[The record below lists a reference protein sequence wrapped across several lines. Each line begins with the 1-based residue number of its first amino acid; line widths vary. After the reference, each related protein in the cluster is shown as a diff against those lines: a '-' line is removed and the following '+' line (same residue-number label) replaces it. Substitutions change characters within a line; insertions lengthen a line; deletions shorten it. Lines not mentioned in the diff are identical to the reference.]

1 MQNGTAYLQMQGISK
16 RFPGVLA
23 LDKIDFSVELGKVTA
38 LVGENGAGKSTLI
51 KILAGIYK
59 QDSGK
64 ILIEGEEAEIEN
76 PLDATRRG
84 ISIIHQEL
92 NVLDNLS
99 ITENVYVGREL
110 RKGLFVD
117 QKTCKRE
124 TRKFL
129 DSVGMANI
137 DTDTMVRYLSTAQKQ
152 MVEIIR
158 SISWQSKIVV
168 MDEPTSSLTQKETD
182 ILFNIIRNLKEQH
195 IGIVYISHRMEEI
208 IGLADDAIVLRDGK
222 LVGILDKN
230 DISRDKIISMMVGR
244 KLSELYPKYD
254 SDIGDVVLEVKDLN
268 QGFIR
273 NISFQVRTG
282 EILGFS
288 GLVGAGRSEVMRMIF
303 GISRKDSGQILI
315 NGKEVDI
322 RHPSDAIKLGI
333 GMVPEDRKTQAL
345 IMSLAVRKNIS
356 LAILDRLKSR
366 LFFDNNKEIN
376 VSSEYVKTLDII
388 TPSVEQMVKFLSGG
402 NQQKVVIAKWM
413 AAKPHVLIM
422 DEPTRGID
430 VGAKQD
436 IHELI
441 SKMAQSG
448 VAVILISS
456 EMPEVLGMSD
466 RIIVMHEGRIK
477 GELSRQEASQEKI
490 IGLAI

>member
-1 MQNGTAYLQMQGISK
+1 VQNGTAYLQMQGISK

>member
-1 MQNGTAYLQMQGISK
+1 
-16 RFPGVLA
+16 
-23 LDKIDFSVELGKVTA
+23 
-38 LVGENGAGKSTLI
+38 
-51 KILAGIYK
+51 
-59 QDSGK
+59 
-64 ILIEGEEAEIEN
+64 
-76 PLDATRRG
+76 
-84 ISIIHQEL
+84 
-92 NVLDNLS
+92 
-99 ITENVYVGREL
+99 
-110 RKGLFVD
+110 
-117 QKTCKRE
+117 
-124 TRKFL
+124 
-129 DSVGMANI
+129 
-137 DTDTMVRYLSTAQKQ
+137 
-152 MVEIIR
+152 
-158 SISWQSKIVV
+158 

-208 IGLADDAIVLRDGK
+208 IGLADNAIVLRDGK
-222 LVGILDKN
+222 LVGTLDKN
-230 DISRDKIISMMVGR
+230 EISRDRIISMMVGR

-254 SDIGDVVLEVKDLN
+254 VDIGDVVLEVKDLN

-273 NISFQVRTG
+273 NINFQVRAG

-303 GISRKDSGQILI
+303 GIDRKDSGQILI
-315 NGKEVDI
+315 NGKEVAI

-366 LFFDNNKEIN
+366 LFFDNNKEID

-388 TPSVEQMVKFLSGG
+388 TPSVEQVVKFLSGG

-430 VGAKQD
+430 VGAKRD

-477 GELSRQEASQEKI
+477 GELSRQDASQEKI
-490 IGLAI
+490 MGLAI